1 MSVANKNVKDKTK
14 IVLNPI
20 TGELDVVLKFNENR
34 IVTHRYNAAGT
45 LNMIFD
51 PASGTFIDMGDQ
63 VVVDSDGNVIV
74 VGA

>member
-1 MSVANKNVKDKTK
+1 MSVADKNIKDKTK

-20 TGELDVVLKFNENR
+20 TGELDIVLKFNENR
-34 IVTHRYNAAGT
+34 IVTHKRNAAGA

-51 PASGTFIDMGDQ
+51 PASGTHIEMGDQ
-63 VVVDSDGNVIV
+63 VVVDDNGNVVV